1 MISHCD
7 LRAACDG
14 RALAENMD
22 DAAQQTTLAASSL
35 APQPPQALLSV
46 LFYDDRYNE
55 TRDRP
60 RLPIYRSLDRSG
72 IPFLVGPPVDAFATG
87 AVQASDGRP
96 GDGPALHGKLRYRPG
111 AKVDWIMKTLPTL
124 SSDFVFLLDTDT
136 IWLCSAN
143 EVIRKRAAL
152 LRELSARDDS
162 VVVFGERG
170 MWPPSQEFRGTHLR
184 LNKTAG
190 YPPAEPGQ
198 PFRYINAGAAL
209 GRPRDLLALH
219 ACMRERYRGFPNAC
233 PAGHGPN
240 GELRYYAAEDSWQPP
255 PMSHPRVFKYHNVPL
270 KGTNWGW
277 EQGCFHNY
285 YLEQRNGEL
294 PERCP
299 RIVLDRA
306 GHTMV
311 HLAGNNQHF
320 FKWTADTSSGAPQ
333 PHVVFK
339 ESHEKVCAL
348 HANGP
353 AKKAL
358 RPIWR
363 WWGENA
369 TGRPPAWA

>member
-1 MISHCD
+1 MWRRRWAFRQSPDEAQVQQCIAT
-7 LRAACDG
+7 AARG
-14 RALAENMD
+14 RAYSYL
-22 DAAQQTTLAASSL
+22 
-35 APQPPQALLSV
+35 
-46 LFYDDRYNE
+46 
-55 TRDRP
+55 
-60 RLPIYRSLDRSG
+60 
-72 IPFLVGPPVDAFATG
+72 
-87 AVQASDGRP
+87 
-96 GDGPALHGKLRYRPG
+96 
-111 AKVDWIMKTLPTL
+111 
-124 SSDFVFLLDTDT
+124 
-136 IWLCSAN
+136 
-143 EVIRKRAAL
+143 
-152 LRELSARDDS
+152 
-162 VVVFGERG
+162 
-170 MWPPSQEFRGTHLR
+170 
-184 LNKTAG
+184 
-190 YPPAEPGQ
+190 
-198 PFRYINAGAAL
+198 
-209 GRPRDLLALH
+209 
-219 ACMRERYRGFPNAC
+219 
-233 PAGHGPN
+233 
-240 GELRYYAAEDSWQPP
+240 
-255 PMSHPRVFKYHNVPL
+255 
-270 KGTNWGW
+270 TNWGW